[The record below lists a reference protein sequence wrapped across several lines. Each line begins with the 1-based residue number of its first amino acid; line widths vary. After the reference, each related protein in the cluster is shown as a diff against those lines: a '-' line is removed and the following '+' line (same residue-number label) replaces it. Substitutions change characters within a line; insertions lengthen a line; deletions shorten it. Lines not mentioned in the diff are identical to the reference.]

1 MTTLE
6 REPVRLDAPRRSAA
20 RSMTPWLI
28 AAIALL
34 VVAVILSLCLGAR
47 SIPLSTVWDALFHYN
62 PDIAEQGVVRESRV
76 VRTLIGIVAGAA
88 LALAGA
94 LTQTV
99 TRNPLADPGLLGINA
114 GSALAIVVGITIFG
128 VRTFGGQL
136 WLAFLGAGLAG
147 VAAFA
152 IGGRGAGMSSPVRLA
167 LGGAALTAVLGSV
180 TTALLLTNPDALS
193 AFRHWLAGSLIARAE
208 APILPLAIVGLF
220 AVLVTALITRSLTAL
235 ALGDDSAAAL
245 GTRPGR
251 TRALVM
257 VSVTLL
263 AGLATA
269 LAGPIAFIG
278 LAVPHLVRGV
288 TKARL
293 GWLFALSLPVGAA
306 TILLCDVFG
315 RLVARPGEV
324 PVGVTTALL
333 GGLLL
338 ALMAR
343 RLTVVTL

>member
-1 MTTLE
+1 MTTLA
-6 REPVRLDAPRRSAA
+6 REPVHLDAPRRSAA

-28 AAIALL
+28 ASLALL
-34 VVAVILSLCLGAR
+34 AVAVILSLCLGAR
-47 SIPLSTVWDALFHYN
+47 SIGLDTVWNALFHFD
-62 PDIAEQGVVRESRV
+62 PSDAEQGIIRESRV
-76 VRTLIGIVAGAA
+76 VRTMIGIIAGAG

-114 GSALAIVVGITIFG
+114 GSALAIVVGITVFG
-128 VRTFGGQL
+128 IQSFSSQL

-147 VAAFA
+147 IAVFA

-167 LGGAALTAVLGSV
+167 LGGAALTAVLGSI
-180 TTALLLTNPDALS
+180 TTALLLLNPDALNS
-193 AFRHWLAGSLIARAE
+193 FRFWLAGSLIARSE
-208 APILPLAIVGLF
+208 APFGPLAVVGVIAVAMTAIV
-220 AVLVTALITRSLTAL
+220 TRSLNAL
-235 ALGDDSAAAL
+235 ALGDDSAASL

-257 VSVTLL
+257 VAVTLL

-324 PVGVTTALL
+324 AVGVTTALL
-333 GGLLL
+333 GGALL
-338 ALMAR
+338 AFMAR
-343 RLTVVTL
+343 RLTAVTL

>member
-6 REPVRLDAPRRSAA
+6 REPLRVDARRSVT

-28 AAIALL
+28 AAVALL
-34 VVAVILSLCLGAR
+34 VVAIILSLCLGAR

-62 PDIAEQGVVRESRV
+62 PDNPEQGIIRESRV
-76 VRTLIGIVAGAA
+76 LRTLIGVLAGAA

-99 TRNPLADPGLLGINA
+99 TRNPLGDPGLLGINA
-114 GSALAIVVGITIFG
+114 GSALAIVIGITAFG
-128 VRTFGGQL
+128 VRSFTGQL

-147 VAAFA
+147 LAAFA

-167 LGGAALTAVLGSV
+167 LGGAALTAVLGSI
-180 TTALLLTNPDALS
+180 TTALLLMNPDALS
-193 AFRHWLAGSLIARAE
+193 SFRFWLAGSLVARAQ
-208 APILPLAIVGLF
+208 APIVPLAAIGVL
-220 AVLVTALITRSLTAL
+220 AVLITGVVTRSLSAL
-235 ALGDDSAAAL
+235 ALGDDSAASL
-245 GTRPGR
+245 GARPGR
-251 TRALVM
+251 TRAFVM
-257 VSVTLL
+257 VSVTIL

-288 TKARL
+288 VGARL
-293 GWLFALSLPVGAA
+293 GWLFALCLPVGAA
-306 TILLCDVFG
+306 VILLCDVFG

-333 GGLLL
+333 GGAVL

>member
-6 REPVRLDAPRRSAA
+6 REPVRLSAPRRSAA

-28 AAIALL
+28 VALALL
-34 VVAVILSLCLGAR
+34 AVAVVLSLCLGAR
-47 SIPLSTVWDALFHYN
+47 SIPLGTVWDALFHYN

-76 VRTLIGIVAGAA
+76 IRTVIGIMAGAA

-114 GSALAIVVGITIFG
+114 GSALAIVVGITVFSIRGFS
-128 VRTFGGQL
+128 GQL
-136 WLAFLGAGLAG
+136 WLSFLGAALAG
-147 VAAFA
+147 AAVFA

-193 AFRHWLAGSLIARAE
+193 AFRHWLAGSLIARSQ
-208 APILPLAIVGLF
+208 APFVPLA
-220 AVLVTALITRSLTAL
+220 VLGILSVAITALITRSLSAL
-235 ALGDDSAAAL
+235 ALGDDSASSL
-245 GTRPGR
+245 GTKPGR

-257 VSVTLL
+257 LAVTLL

-288 TKARL
+288 TGARL
-293 GWLFALSLPVGAA
+293 GWLFALSMPVGAA
-306 TILLCDVFG
+306 VILLCDVFG

-324 PVGVTTALL
+324 SVGVTTALL
-333 GGLLL
+333 GGALL
-338 ALMAR
+338 AFMAR
-343 RLTVVTL
+343 RLSVVTL

>member
-47 SIPLSTVWDALFHYN
+47 SIPLSTVWDALFNYN

-293 GWLFALSLPVGAA
+293 GWLFALCLPVGAA